1 VLICRK
7 GNWRI
12 ESDGYLS
19 SADLVALDDLRAL
32 DEARANDAARETSR
46 LAARVREMKRRAW
59 RRGYNAGRAA
69 AMRDLVVPQ
78 AAASF
83 IARCVEERLVR
94 VALDALVLIIGK
106 LPPAAALPNQ
116 LRRCIAA
123 SRSQQVMSLRVST
136 VDYREAK
143 RLIARLEQELASP
156 LFTVLA
162 DAGLP
167 PHSCIVETERGVID
181 GSLRMQLSAAERG
194 IRDAI
199 GAMLAEYRSLDA
211 AIDRQFD
218 VIEQG
223 LRDVIDAMN
232 LPVQHVTNVQH
243 APHVPHAPHAPGM
256 HDGDTR

>member
-19 SADLVALDDLRAL
+19 AADLVELDDLRAL
-32 DEARANDAARETSR
+32 DEDRAQDAARETSR

-69 AMRDLVVPQ
+69 AVRDLVVPQ

-123 SRSQQVMSLRVST
+123 SRSQQVLSLRVST

-143 RLIARLEQELASP
+143 RLIARLEQELAAP

-181 GSLRMQLSAAERG
+181 GSLRMQLSALERG

-199 GAMLAEYRSLDA
+199 GAMLDEYRSLDA
-211 AIDRQFD
+211 AVDRQFD

-223 LRDVIDAMN
+223 LRDAIDAIN
-232 LPVQHVTNVQH
+232 VSGPHGPNGTNG
-243 APHVPHAPHAPGM
+243 PHAQ
-256 HDGDTR
+256 DGDPR

>member
-19 SADLVALDDLRAL
+19 SADLVELDDLRAL
-32 DEARANDAARETSR
+32 DEDRANEAAREASR
-46 LAARVREMKRRAW
+46 LAARVRELKRRAW
-59 RRGYNAGRAA
+59 RRGYDAGRAA
-69 AMRDLVVPQ
+69 AARDLVVPQ
-78 AAASF
+78 AAASL

-123 SRSQQVMSLRVST
+123 SRSQQVISLRVSSA
-136 VDYREAK
+136 DYREAK
-143 RLIARLEQELASP
+143 RLIARLEQEMSVP

-181 GSLRMQLSAAERG
+181 GSLRMQLGAAERG

-199 GAMLAEYRSLDA
+199 AAMLDEYRNLDA
-211 AIDRQFD
+211 AVDRQFD
-218 VIEQG
+218 VIERG
-223 LRDVIDAMN
+223 LRDVIDVIGVPQQKQQRA
-232 LPVQHVTNVQH
+232 QH
-243 APHVPHAPHAPGM
+243 A
-256 HDGDTR
+256 HDGGAR

>member
-1 VLICRK
+1 MLICKK

-12 ESDGYLS
+12 ESDGYVS
-19 SADLVALDDLRAL
+19 AADLVELEDLRAL
-32 DEARANDAARETSR
+32 DDARANDAARETSR

-59 RRGYNAGRAA
+59 RRGYDAGRAA
-69 AMRDLVVPQ
+69 AVRDFAMPH

-83 IARCVEERLVR
+83 VARCVEERLVR

-123 SRSQQVMSLRVST
+123 SRSQQVMSLRVSN

-143 RLIARLEQELASP
+143 RLIARLEQELAAP

-181 GSLRMQLSAAERG
+181 GSLRMQLSALERG

-199 GAMLAEYRSLDA
+199 GAMLGEYRGLDEA
-211 AIDRQFD
+211 VDRQFA
-218 VIEQG
+218 VVERG
-223 LRDVIDAMN
+223 LRDVIDAIGPRARN
-232 LPVQHVTNVQH
+232 ARDVQHGRTTH
-243 APHVPHAPHAPGM
+243 GAHEGDAP
-256 HDGDTR
+256 

>member
-12 ESDGYLS
+12 ESDGYVS
-19 SADLVALDDLRAL
+19 SADLVEL
-32 DEARANDAARETSR
+32 DELRTLDEERAKDAAHETSR

-59 RRGYNAGRAA
+59 RRGYDAGRAA
-69 AMRDLVVPQ
+69 AVRDFVVPR

-83 IARCVEERLVR
+83 VARCVEERLVR

-123 SRSQQVMSLRVST
+123 SRSQQMMSLRVSA

-143 RLIARLEQELASP
+143 RLIARLEQELAAP
-156 LFTVLA
+156 LFTVLV

-181 GSLRMQLSAAERG
+181 GSLRMQLGALERG
-194 IRDAI
+194 MRDAI
-199 GAMLAEYRSLDA
+199 AAMLTEYRGLDA
-211 AIDRQFD
+211 AIGNQFT

-223 LRDVIDAMN
+223 LRDVIDAIGANAQN
-232 LPVQHVTNVQH
+232 LPD
-243 APHVPHAPHAPGM
+243 G